1 MDMSAGLAVN
11 AYRQVA
17 RQGVPEDKLL
27 VLGLDGILEYM
38 RRAKAAIDGG
48 ALADK
53 VFAMNRA
60 QQLVEHLLAALP
72 DEGDA
77 QRGALTQRLAG
88 IYRYLLERMYH
99 ANIFDDTAALDDCA
113 AVVGALRDSW
123 IEGLQQT

>member
-1 MDMSAGLAVN
+1 MSAGLAVN

-17 RQGVPEDKLL
+17 RQGIPEDKLL
-27 VLGLDGILEYM
+27 VLGLDGVLEYM

-53 VFAMNRA
+53 VFALNRA

-72 DEGDA
+72 EEGDA

-88 IYRYLLERMYH
+88 VYRYVLERLYY

-113 AVVGALRDSW
+113 AVVVALRDSW
-123 IEGLQQT
+123 VEGLQQQA

>member
-1 MDMSAGLAVN
+1 MSAGLAVN

-99 ANIFDDTAALDDCA
+99 ANIFDDTAALDDCS

>member
-1 MDMSAGLAVN
+1 MSAGLAVN

-17 RQGVPEDKLL
+17 RQGIPEDKLL
-27 VLGLDGILEYM
+27 VLGLDGVLEYM

-53 VFAMNRA
+53 VFALNRG

-72 DEGDA
+72 EEGDA

-88 IYRYLLERMYH
+88 IYRYVLERLYH

-113 AVVGALRDSW
+113 AVVVALRDSW
-123 IEGLQQT
+123 VEGLQQA

>member
-1 MDMSAGLAVN
+1 MSAGLAVN

-38 RRAKAAIDGG
+38 RRAKAAVDGG

-88 IYRYLLERMYH
+88 IYRYLLERLYH
-99 ANIFDDTAALDDCA
+99 ANIFDDVAALDDCA
-113 AVVGALRDSW
+113 AVVAALRDSW
-123 IEGLQQT
+123 VEGLQQA

>member
-1 MDMSAGLAVN
+1 MSAGLAVN

-38 RRAKAAIDGG
+38 RRAKAAVDGG

-88 IYRYLLERMYH
+88 IYRYLLERLYH
-99 ANIFDDTAALDDCA
+99 ANIFDDVAALDDCA
-113 AVVGALRDSW
+113 AVVSALRDSW
-123 IEGLQQT
+123 VEGLQQA

>member
-1 MDMSAGLAVN
+1 MSAGLAVN

-38 RRAKAAIDGG
+38 RRAKAAVDGG

-53 VFAMNRA
+53 VFALNRA

-72 DEGDA
+72 EEGDA

-88 IYRYLLERMYH
+88 IYRYVLERLYH

-113 AVVGALRDSW
+113 AVVVALRDSW
-123 IEGLQQT
+123 VEGLQQQA